1 MSFTHYT
8 SEERF
13 ALKKLLDLG
22 MSFRKIGQTLNR
34 HHTNISREVYMITKT
49 RDRYCPV
56 SAHKLAQKKK
66 CKARHFCKKDNK
78 KLFNLVIKKL
88 NIYSPDAIYGYLKR
102 KYSDKKM
109 QVSTP
114 TIYEWI
120 YADRKAGGTLYEKT
134 HNQHKIRKKHRNLS
148 IKANKVRNKR
158 SIHDRPRDIEFRIS
172 FGHWEG
178 DLVEGKKGTGF
189 IMTHVERKSRKLMAA
204 CIPKK
209 TSQKFLEST
218 TKLFKKIPFKFKKT
232 LTLDNGAEN
241 ALHKEIEQANTM
253 KVYFADTH
261 SPWQR
266 GSNEQMNGLL
276 RRHFPKGMDFSTI
289 TQAELQRVVNR
300 INNMPRKSLNY
311 QTPNE
316 VFLKATHGAVGT

>member
-1 MSFTHYT
+1 M
-8 SEERF
+8 
-13 ALKKLLDLG
+13 
-22 MSFRKIGQTLNR
+22 
-34 HHTNISREVYMITKT
+34 V
-49 RDRYCPV
+49 
-56 SAHKLAQKKK
+56 
-66 CKARHFCKKDNK
+66 NK
-78 KLFNLVIKKL
+78 
-88 NIYSPDAIYGYLKR
+88 
-102 KYSDKKM
+102 
-109 QVSTP
+109 
-114 TIYEWI
+114 
-120 YADRKAGGTLYEKT
+120 
-134 HNQHKIRKKHRNLS
+134 
-148 IKANKVRNKR
+148 
-158 SIHDRPRDIEFRIS
+158 
-172 FGHWEG
+172 
-178 DLVEGKKGTGF
+178 
-189 IMTHVERKSRKLMAA
+189 
-204 CIPKK
+204 KK